1 MRGPFRL
8 RLAVSWTMKRRLLLG
23 ITGASG
29 MPYALRLFEALSRVE
44 GAEVHVLLS
53 NAALEI
59 LPLECEVD
67 AEAFISRAAAVYF
80 ERDLA
85 APPASGSWRHEGMVL
100 CPCSMATLGAV
111 AQGLGHNL
119 IHRAADVTLKEGR
132 RLVLVVRETPL
143 HAIHLQ
149 NMLSAARAGAV
160 IMPASPGFYHRP
172 TQLQDIVDHIVSRI
186 LDRLGID
193 NSLAP
198 RWGESGAEGREP

>member
-1 MRGPFRL
+1 
-8 RLAVSWTMKRRLLLG
+8 MKRRLLLG
-23 ITGASG
+23 VTGASG
-29 MPYALRLFEALSRVE
+29 MPYALRLFEALCRVE
-44 GAEVHVLLS
+44 GMEVHVLLS

-59 LPLECEVD
+59 LPLECEVSS
-67 AEAFISRAAAVYF
+67 EIFTSRAAAVYS
-80 ERDLA
+80 ERDLG
-85 APPASGSWRHEGMVL
+85 APPASGSWIHEGMVL

-132 RLVLVVRETPL
+132 RLILVVRETPL

-172 TQLQDIVDHIVSRI
+172 TQLQDIVDHIVGRI
-186 LDRLGID
+186 LDRLGVA

-198 RWGESGAEGREP
+198 RWGEPGEHGRPS